1 MEVNNQVTNSSSSLN
16 NSTNVSL
23 SSDLGIIVDTPI
35 KEFKPSKEFAALFE
49 EIKQPNLQNYY
60 CDFDETTVDIILN
73 DYNFQ
78 MSEIKTKLGNIN
90 YIIEIKKNNFVLQ
103 GYDDGLNKL
112 INFIKKLN
120 KFQTQ
125 NISNANYKIKIL
137 AKEEVFGLEENQ
149 ITADYLFIVLL
160 RCNKNLYSYIFLLE
174 NSNFS
179 LNNIIHIL
187 KKRSIKFESDKIK
200 KRVLSKSLNIKI
212 DHQNLVSEIVDFNS
226 FKTEENLSLEELYL
240 NNYYSTK
247 KVKLVNQDDLNNLKI
262 LLEQINCNY
271 YDNFTYKIFEE
282 SNIISIVIRN
292 NNLFYLFSLEN

>member
-23 SSDLGIIVDTPI
+23 SSDLGIFVDTPI

-103 GYDDGLNKL
+103 GDDGLDKL
-112 INFIKKLN
+112 INFLKKLN
-120 KFQTQ
+120 KFETK
-125 NISNANYKIKIL
+125 NISNASYKIKIL

-174 NSNFS
+174 NSNSS
-179 LNNIIHIL
+179 LNDIILIL
-187 KKRSIKFESDKIK
+187 KERSIKFESDKIK
-200 KRVLSKSLNIKI
+200 KRVLSKTLNIKI
-212 DHQNLVSEIVDFNS
+212 DHQNLVSEVVYFNS

-247 KVKLVNQDDLNNLKI
+247 KVKLVNQDDLKNLII

-271 YDNFTYKIFEE
+271 YDNFTYEIFEE